1 MIVSLAPPVSVS
13 DIERLK
19 GWMPVRVLLGQHL
32 PIVTWRDMR
41 NVIFNEPFFRD
52 TVGRIEEAQGSD
64 AFIATGLDEL
74 LLLQRHVEFM
84 KPSGFIFHVSRCGS
98 TLVARSLQALEKS
111 VVIREAQPVETAVW
125 LHFAG
130 ENIPKN
136 HSLLRSVILQSVVN
150 VMGQRSTGVEQNYFI
165 KFSSWDI
172 LQIEQIRRIWPE
184 VPWLFITR
192 DPVEVI
198 VSNLRK
204 TGQWL
209 QCGNDFRQ
217 AAFVAGVT
225 TEYAAEMSTEEYC
238 ARAIGRFCETALDFV
253 DEKSLFV
260 DYKEL
265 SVEMIKR
272 IIRFFGFEP
281 SQREIQEIER
291 VSKFYSKDI
300 TTERPYSDDSA
311 HKQAAAAEQLR
322 FLADRLCTTQYN
334 AAYEY
339 SLRQAAAD

>member
-1 MIVSLAPPVSVS
+1 MTVSLAPPVSVS
-13 DIERLK
+13 NIERLK

-52 TVGRIEEAQGSD
+52 TVGRIEDQGSD
-64 AFIATGLDEL
+64 AFITTGLDEL

-98 TLVARSLQALEKS
+98 TLVARSLQALEGS

-130 ENIPKN
+130 ENMPKN
-136 HSLLRSVILQSVVN
+136 YSLLRSVILQSVVN
-150 VMGQRSTGVEQNYFI
+150 VMGQRSTGVEQNFFI
-165 KFSSWDI
+165 KFSCWDI
-172 LQIEQIRRIWPE
+172 LQIEHIRKIWPD

-192 DPVEVI
+192 EPVEVI

-209 QCGNDFRQ
+209 QSGDDFRK
-217 AAFVAGVT
+217 AAFVAGVA

-238 ARAIGRFCETALDFV
+238 ARAIGRFCETALKFADA
-253 DEKSLFV
+253 KSLFV
-260 DYKEL
+260 DYKSI
-265 SVEMIKR
+265 SVGTIKR
-272 IIRFFGFEP
+272 IANFFGFEP
-281 SQREIQEIER
+281 NQREIQEIER
-291 VSKFYSKDI
+291 VSKFYSKDA
-300 TTERPYSDDSA
+300 TAERTYSDDSA
-311 HKQAAAAEQLR
+311 DKQAAASDDLR
-322 FLADRLCTTQYN
+322 LLANRFCTAQYKS
-334 AAYEY
+334 AYEL
-339 SLRQAAAD
+339 SLRQAAGY